1 MPTQHTLPARTRW
14 LAGLGVIAL
23 LCGAI
28 LTAQASPGSA
38 VAEGLPTWED
48 VQKAKRNEKAA
59 AEKVVEIKGLLAA
72 SAVELERLQGL
83 SAEAMDR
90 AQAAE
95 QELQVAAAK
104 SDLLDQQ
111 AEQSRKEADEATKQA
126 ASLVSQMYRSGGVD
140 RSVELFLQTDGDTAD
155 ALLERLASMEKATE
169 RNTTI
174 SEQAEQ
180 ATNTAKS
187 LGEQA
192 EVARAERKK
201 LKKKAD
207 DEYAAAEQAAATQA
221 TLLMEQQNTQE
232 LLEAQLAA
240 LEDKTTT
247 TVDGYKERLRKEEEE
262 RKRLEEEARKRAE
275 EERKRAEEERKRNE
289 SNNNN
294 NGGGGGGGNSSGGG
308 GGGNGGGGSGG
319 SNGWLRPLSGGWIS
333 TYYWGY
339 YGHTG
344 VDIAAGCGTV
354 IMAAKSGTVGF
365 VGWGGNYG
373 NFTSI
378 THGDGYV
385 TRYAHQSRFAVSYGD
400 WVEKGQIIGYVGTTG
415 NSTGCHLHYEVM
427 LNGVFQNPI
436 PDYMKG

>member
-262 RKRLEEEARKRAE
+262 RKRLEEEARWRQQQRWRRRRWERRRRFRWQQRLAAPAQRRLDLDLLLGLLRAHRCRHRRGLRHRDHGRE
-275 EERKRAEEERKRNE
+275 VGHGRLRRLGRQLRQLHLDHPRRRLRDPLRASEP
-289 SNNNN
+289 
-294 NGGGGGGGNSSGGG
+294 
-308 GGGNGGGGSGG
+308 
-319 SNGWLRPLSGGWIS
+319 LRRQLRRLGREG
-333 TYYWGY
+333 
-339 YGHTG
+339 
-344 VDIAAGCGTV
+344 
-354 IMAAKSGTVGF
+354 
-365 VGWGGNYG
+365 
-373 NFTSI
+373 
-378 THGDGYV
+378 
-385 TRYAHQSRFAVSYGD
+385 
-400 WVEKGQIIGYVGTTG
+400 
-415 NSTGCHLHYEVM
+415 
-427 LNGVFQNPI
+427 
-436 PDYMKG
+436 PDHRLRRHHRQ